1 MKSISQ
7 TLATVMMTDLVEIHR
22 ARVNLRQAYAAIEQT
37 SWQAKPA
44 ILGSLDQADDVMLG
58 LLRKSATRAVRFAS
72 QGGYKRMHVAPEL
85 AQLLVDLAP
94 EEAQRWRDFKPA
106 PGGHKLITR
115 AATPQ
120 ELNRK
125 LMQEAKAQRAAQ
137 AANGRNQEAK

>member
-1 MKSISQ
+1 
-7 TLATVMMTDLVEIHR
+7 MMTDLVGIHR

-44 ILGSLDQADDVMLG
+44 ILGSLDQADDVMLE
-58 LLRKSATRAVRFAS
+58 LLRKSATRAVRFAM
-72 QGGYKRMHVAPEL
+72 QGAYRRVHVPPEL

-94 EEAQRWRDFKPA
+94 EEAQRWRDFKPK

-125 LMQEAKAQRAAQ
+125 LMEEAKAQAAVQ
-137 AANGRNQEAK
+137 AASSNWEVK